1 MTVNSPISARLDA
14 LDWAT
19 IGSDLDQQGWAHRP
33 GLLSADECRDVS
45 TIFPNKQAFRSTV
58 IMERHKYG
66 VGTYKYFR
74 YPLPDLAQDLRAGLY
89 GQLAP
94 IANVWRE
101 RVSRADPFPPTH
113 AEFLEACRAAGQRQ
127 PTPLILRY
135 EAGGYNELHRDLY
148 GRVAFPLQAVIILS
162 RRATPDDPGDFS
174 GGEFLLTEEPKEGP
188 PRDQAIAATQGD
200 LVIFG
205 TRYRPEWTGT
215 RWRQLALRHGAREIT
230 AGERYAL
237 GIIFHDAK

>member
-1 MTVNSPISARLDA
+1 MKTDSDITARLDA
-14 LDWAT
+14 LDWST
-19 IGSDLDQQGWAHRP
+19 IAGDLDRHGWTHQP
-33 GLLSADECRDVS
+33 GLLSAVECRDLS
-45 TIFPNKQAFRSTV
+45 ALFLDQGAFRSTV
-58 IMERHKYG
+58 VMERHKYG

-74 YPLPDLAQDLRAGLY
+74 YPLPDLVQELRTSLY
-89 GQLAP
+89 GRLAP

-101 RVSRADPFPPTH
+101 RVSRAEPFPPTH
-113 AEFLEACRAAGQRQ
+113 AEFLEVCRAAGQRQ

-162 RRATPDDPGDFS
+162 RRALPDDAGDFA

-188 PRDQAIAATQGD
+188 PRDRAIAATQGD